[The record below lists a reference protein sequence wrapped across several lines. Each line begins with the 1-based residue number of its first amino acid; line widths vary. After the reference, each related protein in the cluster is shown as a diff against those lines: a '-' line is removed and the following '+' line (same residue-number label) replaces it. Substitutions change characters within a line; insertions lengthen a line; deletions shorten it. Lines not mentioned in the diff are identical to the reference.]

1 MGLILIFL
9 GIIHFLVYGLYTFN
23 ADNLKNNTHKL
34 NQFDDDFDDFNNY
47 SSDEISLDDKS
58 SYWYIF
64 VEYTGPTT
72 RWRSYKVIE
81 IDVPYYDV
89 NKVLNV
95 AYPEVNND
103 DEWIGVTFFKRV
115 SFETYK
121 SYNN

>member
-1 MGLILIFL
+1 MGLILMFL

-34 NQFDDDFDDFNNY
+34 NQFDDDFNNY